1 MPRLCQGS
9 GVPRKSLFWPFTEV
23 LQEIRGDITR
33 KVWIFFTEPR
43 IARIKR
49 IRIWFKG
56 SLLEI
61 GNGCRQAFAVKP
73 CTVRCSL
80 TNSLSNMGVYRVVA
94 HAIAH

>member
-1 MPRLCQGS
+1 MPRLCQGL
-9 GVPRKSLFWPFTEV
+9 RRAKEKSFLAFH
-23 LQEIRGDITR
+23 RGTARNPGRYNAESLD
-33 KVWIFFTEPR
+33 FFYGTADCADKEDKDL
-43 IARIKR
+43 I
-49 IRIWFKG
+49 KG